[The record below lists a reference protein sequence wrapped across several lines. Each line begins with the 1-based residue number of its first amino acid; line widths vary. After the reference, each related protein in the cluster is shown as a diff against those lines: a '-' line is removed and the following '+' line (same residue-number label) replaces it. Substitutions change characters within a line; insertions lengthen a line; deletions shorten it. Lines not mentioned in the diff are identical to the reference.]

1 MSLEVSATVSER
13 GFELSMHVGVGET
26 LAVLG
31 PNGSGKST
39 THVGDRRTA
48 AA

>member
-1 MSLEVSATVSER
+1 MSLELNATIGER
-13 GFELSMHVGVGET
+13 GFDLSMHVGVGET

-39 THVGDRRTA
+39 AAVGDRRPA
-48 AA
+48 AT